1 MTSALTNL
9 AQALNIHNIAAS
21 PRLEPRQE
29 APLSF
34 HTRSR
39 LARRDAQ
46 PRQEEP
52 SPQSRRSFT
61 TVSDACQLDTK
72 WLRIAMPY
80 KLWFK
85 DSGKESSKDSGESS
99 TALGIEEPERLYVC
113 MHVFVWCKFLLI
125 RSVCIICVRVPVSV
139 SVSMTVYWRAS

>member
-1 MTSALTNL
+1 MTSALTTL
-9 AQALNIHNIAAS
+9 AQALDIHNIAAS

-99 TALGIEEPERLYVC
+99 TALGIEEPERVYVC
-113 MHVFVWCKFLLI
+113 MPVFLSGADSF
-125 RSVCIICVRVPVSV
+125 
-139 SVSMTVYWRAS
+139 

>member
-99 TALGIEEPERLYVC
+99 TALGIEEPERVYVC
-113 MHVFVWCKFLLI
+113 MPIFYLVQIPFDLGKLLI
-125 RSVCIICVRVPVSV
+125 GMLINNIKSIENN
-139 SVSMTVYWRAS
+139 MYL